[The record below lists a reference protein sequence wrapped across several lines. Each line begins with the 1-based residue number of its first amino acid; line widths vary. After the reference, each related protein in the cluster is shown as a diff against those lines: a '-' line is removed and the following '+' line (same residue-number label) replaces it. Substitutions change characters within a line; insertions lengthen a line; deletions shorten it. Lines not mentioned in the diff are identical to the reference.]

1 MPDIWRLGRVR
12 DAKLDT
18 NVYNEKLLHHAK
30 CQAYDFQR
38 FWVVKGKPTVGK
50 IKRLGVKKESHWYFR
65 GFCEIFGNTFLAKH
79 FRSSP
84 PEVFLGK
91 DVPKICSKFTEHP
104 CQSKIPMGS
113 PVNLLHILRTSFP
126 KITSEGLLLTF
137 WGNFFCHEVGRSQG
151 FIFFCYILNKLNHY

>member
-50 IKRLGVKKESHWYFR
+50 IKRLEVKKKVTGTSGDF
-65 GFCEIFGNTFLAKH
+65 AK
-79 FRSSP
+79 
-84 PEVFLGK
+84 FLGT
-91 DVPKICSKFTEHP
+91 PF
-104 CQSKIPMGS
+104 
-113 PVNLLHILRTSFP
+113 
-126 KITSEGLLLTF
+126 
-137 WGNFFCHEVGRSQG
+137 
-151 FIFFCYILNKLNHY
+151 